1 MSQSTGLK
9 RNTLDKFY
17 TSPKIAEKCFELFR
31 IELKPSKK
39 DIIIEPSAG
48 NGVFINLIK
57 SKFRTYKFYDIEPE
71 EHPDIEKQDFLE
83 LDTSQFNGN
92 SIHIIGNPPFSR
104 QSSMTIKFIKKICK
118 FADSFSFI
126 LPKSFKKQSMQKHI
140 DLYFH
145 NIYSVDLENNSF
157 LVNNKPYDVPCV
169 FQIWV
174 KKKHPRLKP
183 VKLIPNSSYKFVKKT
198 EDPDMSFRRVGV
210 KAGKISTNINKSEQS
225 HYFIKFLNN
234 LSIDENLEKIKNITF
249 EDNNTV
255 GPKSIGK
262 QEIIKLYNPA
272 LNL

>member
-1 MSQSTGLK
+1 MPQSTGLK

-17 TSPKIAEKCFELFR
+17 TSPIVADRCFQQF
-31 IELKPSKK
+31 ITQLKPSAQ
-39 DIIIEPSAG
+39 DMIIEPSAG
-48 NGVFINLIK
+48 NGAFIDLIK
-57 SKFRTYKFYDIEPE
+57 SKFKNYKFYDIEPE
-71 EHPDIEKQDFLE
+71 EHPDIETQDFLE

-92 SIHIIGNPPFSR
+92 TIHIIGNPPFSR

-174 KKKHPRLKP
+174 KNNNKR
-183 VKLIPNSSYKFVKKT
+183 LIPEKLTPNNSYKFVKKN
-198 EDPDMSFRRVGV
+198 DNPDISFRRVGV
-210 KAGKISTNINKSEQS
+210 NAGTISKNIECSVQS

-234 LSIDENLEKIKNITF
+234 KSVDENMEKIKNITYA
-249 EDNNTV
+249 ENNTV

-262 QEIIKLYNPA
+262 QEVIEAFNHVLV
-272 LNL
+272 L